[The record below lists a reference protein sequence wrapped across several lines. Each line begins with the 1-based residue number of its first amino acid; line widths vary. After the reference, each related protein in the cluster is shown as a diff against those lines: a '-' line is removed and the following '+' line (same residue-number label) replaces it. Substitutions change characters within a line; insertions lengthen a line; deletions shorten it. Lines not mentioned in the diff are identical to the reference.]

1 MLEQNTKSSI
11 EISRDSAHTIELA
24 SVARGGEE
32 TSGGVLKSPRF
43 FISSLHSSNAAA
55 APGFSVYNTQQ
66 HIMRRTDMVLYDISA
81 FATKY

>member
-1 MLEQNTKSSI
+1 M
-11 EISRDSAHTIELA
+11 
-24 SVARGGEE
+24 ARGGEE

-66 HIMRRTDMVLYDISA
+66 HIMRRTDTVLYDISA
-81 FATKY
+81 SATRYQFPSYKPLVHSCIHRFHLLI